1 MFCTKEIVVRVLV
14 LFIYSFSLQKRVY
27 FRLRN
32 KETGKFVSTD
42 GNLDNLNLLRIQ
54 VAEDTDL
61 EDQIWV
67 YQDGFIR
74 CRVGFN
80 FNVNYLFCS
89 SVAGLTEFNCYY
101 IVLIFLGIPAIELF
115 LSFFFYGVFGCSCLF
130 GMVFVLICIDLWLF
144 QVT

>member
-1 MFCTKEIVVRVLV
+1 MFCTKKIVVRVLV

-54 VAEDTDL
+54 VAEDTDS

-89 SVAGLTEFNCYY
+89 SAAGLTEFNCYY

-115 LSFFFYGVFGCSCLF
+115 LFFMEFLFFFCLF
-130 GMVFVLICIDLWLF
+130 GMFFVLICIDLWLF

>member
-1 MFCTKEIVVRVLV
+1 MFCTKKIVVRVLV

-54 VAEDTDL
+54 VAEDTDS

-115 LSFFFYGVFGCSCLF
+115 LFFYGVFGVFLF
-130 GMVFVLICIDLWLF
+130 VWYVFCFDLH
-144 QVT
+144 